1 MTAEQIFRAIMEN
14 GASGAAGVLALI
26 ILLLIRD
33 NQRNYDNC
41 NERVERLIAAHIEFV
56 RSTAKDLSALMARI
70 EHMLDKM
77 EKVVVA
83 AKECVE
89 DGS

>member
-1 MTAEQIFRAIMEN
+1 MKN
-14 GASGAAGVLALI
+14 GISGAAGVLALI

-33 NQRNYDNC
+33 NQRNYDTC

-56 RSTAKDLSALMARI
+56 RSTARDLSALMGRI

-77 EKVVVA
+77 EEVIVS
-83 AKECVE
+83 AKKCVE
-89 DGS
+89 DDR